1 MVSFSDIFLAIVII
15 FDFVVSLW
23 NAYASG
29 VTWTLLKNKPG
40 QRFAKAAA
48 IAGLGLA
55 FAGMCYAILII
66 ASFLALFVGILAV
79 GDVLF
84 IVSFDFLVFAA
95 MIIGFGLVVTA
106 QSIAIAYRTRNWG
119 AIAISA
125 WNVFAEIWDITIYAR
140 GFSEAASVVK
150 DGRGKINLYAIIVAA
165 VGVAFL
171 ITFAAYRQGVRKAED
186 SIAANPDQAAS
197 EVAGPAGSPGLHT
210 RHPRTLAIVGCV
222 VVVIVVALIIAVIT
236 YPAANPKV
244 HVSEIDVWTPDNVCG
259 YGANPVAYAGFDDVG
274 GSSDAFALQLHN
286 FNTTACTVQG
296 VTTNTSGFGLSNV
309 GTPVTVPGLQNGTLD
324 LTIILPSGSFSGVLN
339 LIYT

>member
-1 MVSFSDIFLAIVII
+1 MVGFSDIFLAVVIV

-40 QRFAKAAA
+40 QRFSKAAA

-55 FAGMCYAILII
+55 FAGMSYAILII
-66 ASFLALFVGILAV
+66 VSFVALFVGILAV

-84 IVSFDFLVFAA
+84 IVSLDFLVFAA

-119 AIAISA
+119 AIAISG
-125 WNVFAEIWDITIYAR
+125 WNVFSEIWDIAIYAQ
-140 GFSEAASVVK
+140 GFNEAASVVK

-171 ITFAAYRQGVRKAED
+171 ITFAAYRQGVRKAEA
-186 SIAANPDQAAS
+186 SIDAS
-197 EVAGPAGSPGLHT
+197 PSQLGAEALGQAGSPGLHT
-210 RHPRTLAIVGCV
+210 KHPRTLAIVGCV
-222 VVVIVVALIIAVIT
+222 VVIIVVALILAVVT
-236 YPAANPKV
+236 YPGANPKV
-244 HVSEIDVWTPDNVCG
+244 HVSEIDVWAPDNVCG
-259 YGANPVAYAGFDDVG
+259 YGGQLVGYAGFDDLS
-274 GSSDAFALQLHN
+274 GSSDAFSLQLHN
-286 FNTTACTVQG
+286 FNSTACAVQG

-309 GTPVTVPGLQNGTLD
+309 GTPVTVPPLQNGTLT
-324 LTIILPSGSFSGVLN
+324 LTIILPNNSFSGALD
-339 LIYT
+339 LIYS